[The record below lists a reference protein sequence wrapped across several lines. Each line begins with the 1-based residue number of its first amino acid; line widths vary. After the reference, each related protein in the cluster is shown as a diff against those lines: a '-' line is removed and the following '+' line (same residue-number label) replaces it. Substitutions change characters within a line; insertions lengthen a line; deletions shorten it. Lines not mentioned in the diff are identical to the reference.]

1 MFPLE
6 VYKRLREE
14 QRELAVRIG
23 RLNQFIDNHDNMGTS
38 KELDDDYMDLLRDQ
52 LESMKAYNGCLI
64 QRIGFA
70 VTEGITP
77 LERSRGNQA
86 IRRDV
91 KQFRESCK
99 IDPRDP
105 AKQDPDKQDPDKVVA
120 YEDYGNFDFDP
131 IPKQDPAKTVAD
143 ADVHNLFGFH
153 VERWTDVL

>member
-1 MFPLE
+1 MFPYE

-23 RLNQFIDNHDNMGTS
+23 RLAQFIDDHD
-38 KELDDDYMDLLRDQ
+38 KELNDDYMDLLRDQ

-70 VTEGITP
+70 VTEGIAP
-77 LERSRGNQA
+77 QERSRGNQA

-91 KQFRESCK
+91 QQFRESCK

-105 AKQDPDKQDPDKVVA
+105 APKQDSDRVVA
-120 YEDYGNFDFDP
+120 YEDYRNFGFYV
-131 IPKQDPAKTVAD
+131 DPAI
-143 ADVHNLFGFH
+143 L
-153 VERWTDVL
+153 

>member
-23 RLNQFIDNHDNMGTS
+23 RLNQFIDNHDNMGTN

-52 LESMKAYNGCLI
+52 LESMQAYNGCLI

-70 VTEGITP
+70 VTEGIAP

-86 IRRDV
+86 ILRDV
-91 KQFRESCK
+91 KKFRET
-99 IDPRDP
+99 DPRDP
-105 AKQDPDKQDPDKVVA
+105 AKQNPAKQDSDKVVA
-120 YEDYGNFDFDP
+120 DEDEHNF
-131 IPKQDPAKTVAD
+131 
-143 ADVHNLFGFH
+143 FGFR

>member
-23 RLNQFIDNHDNMGTS
+23 RLNQFIDNHDNMGTN

-52 LESMKAYNGCLI
+52 LESMKDYNSCLVH
-64 QRIGFA
+64 RIGFA

-86 IRRDV
+86 ILRDV
-91 KQFRESCK
+91 KKFRET
-99 IDPRDP
+99 DPRDP
-105 AKQDPDKQDPDKVVA
+105 AKQDPAKQDSDKVVA
-120 YEDYGNFDFDP
+120 DEDEHNF
-131 IPKQDPAKTVAD
+131 
-143 ADVHNLFGFH
+143 FGFH